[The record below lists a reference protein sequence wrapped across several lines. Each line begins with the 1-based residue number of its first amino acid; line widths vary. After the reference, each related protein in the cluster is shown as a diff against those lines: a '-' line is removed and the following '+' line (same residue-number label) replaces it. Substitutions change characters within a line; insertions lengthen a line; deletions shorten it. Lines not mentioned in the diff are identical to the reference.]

1 VTYTRRRSATLLVAA
16 VVVALAPGRATGETP
31 AADKPGRTFGVVE
44 LEGAPYQR
52 GLKHGR
58 ELRDTI
64 RSAVAVWK
72 EDLRRTYETD
82 PDVFVREFLARTN
95 YVPAIEKWTP
105 ELLEEVRG
113 ISEGSGTD
121 FPTML
126 TYQLVD
132 EYWVNGSDVLREHCS
147 GLGIAATASHPA
159 IVAQNM
165 DLEGFR
171 DGLQT
176 LLHIKDPS
184 GLEAYV
190 LTMPGLI
197 GVNGMNN
204 KGVGVTANTLA
215 QLAHNRDGLPV
226 AFVVRGALQSSTFG
240 EIETFLKG
248 VRHASGQN
256 YTVGA
261 SGRVA
266 YFEASA
272 RGVVEVSSSG
282 GFIYHTN
289 HPLANDD
296 YSEEGS
302 KEMHQPP
309 FSDSTRTRYE
319 ALKRHLAADPG
330 ESVVD
335 LIKETLRSRDSDV
348 NPVCRGLKDRSST
361 FTYGSTI
368 MVLSGHQPYLLA
380 APGPPDQYE
389 YTTFRFAVA
398 GP

>member
-1 VTYTRRRSATLLVAA
+1 MWLVAA
-16 VVVALAPGRATGETP
+16 VVVALAPGRAAGETP
-31 AADKPGRTFGVVE
+31 GADKPGRTFRVVE

-52 GLKHGR
+52 GLKQGR
-58 ELRDTI
+58 ELRETI
-64 RSAVAVWK
+64 RSAVEAWK
-72 EDLRRTYETD
+72 EDLRRTYKTD
-82 PDVFVREFLARTN
+82 PDVFVREFVARTN
-95 YVPAIEKWTP
+95 YVPAVEKWTP
-105 ELLEEVRG
+105 ELLAEVRG

-132 EYWVNGSDVLREHCS
+132 EYWVNGGDILKEHCS
-147 GLGIAATASHPA
+147 GLGIAATASHSA

-190 LTMPGLI
+190 LTAPGLI
-197 GVNGMNN
+197 GVNGINN
-204 KGVGVTANTLA
+204 KGVGITANTLA

-226 AFVVRGALQSSTFG
+226 AFVVRGVLQRSTFG
-240 EIETFLKG
+240 EIEAFLKG

-256 YTVGA
+256 YTAGA

-272 RGVVEVSSSG
+272 RKVVEVSSSG

-302 KEMHQPP
+302 EEMHRPS

-319 ALKRHLAADPG
+319 ALKTHLAADPG

-348 NPVCRGLKDRSST
+348 NPVCRALKDRGST

-368 MVLSGHQPYLLA
+368 MVLSGQQPYLLA

-389 YTTFRFAVA
+389 YATFRFAVA
-398 GP
+398 AP